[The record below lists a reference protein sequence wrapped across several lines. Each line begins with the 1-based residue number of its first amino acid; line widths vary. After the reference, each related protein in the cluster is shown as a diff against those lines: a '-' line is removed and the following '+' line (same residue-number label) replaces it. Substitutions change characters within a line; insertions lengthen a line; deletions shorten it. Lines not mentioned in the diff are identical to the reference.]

1 MPILSIA
8 HNRDGEDHIVAQF
21 REEESASSLPS
32 KLEAAAELSRLYD
45 KLFVCEAMLAGKSAE
60 IEDLCRAVTDAQS
73 SVKHLWKVLG
83 GNIATTKAV
92 NSNLAPE
99 HARLSHILDPSRA
112 QRREPQ
118 VALTGLADLDN
129 TLGGLREGEVVLL
142 AGRRHVGTSSLARNV
157 AVNAAKR
164 GSAVALFSSSADAAS
179 VARSILRCE
188 ARMEITDDALST
200 LFAQERANV
209 EEATLRLSE
218 LNLFIDDDARPSL
231 SAIECRATLMFQE
244 AEKHGAPARVVRAR
258 PRPEGGR
265 CYLDGNQQPAK
276 LIVIDC
282 LQDLAMP
289 DTLGEAESAE
299 SEWRALLRGLRRIA
313 CSLNA
318 AVLVV
323 SHISGASGRK
333 PQMSDFGDLQET
345 LEQCADAVMLLDRS
359 LTAEEAQLE
368 GRPALGT
375 ADLTVG
381 RNRCGES
388 SKITLAYTDTWGK
401 FMDYV
406 DCANL

>member
-1 MPILSIA
+1 MA
-8 HNRDGEDHIVAQF
+8 HNRDGEDNIVAQF
-21 REEESASSLPS
+21 PEEESASSLPS

-45 KLFVCEAMLAGKSAE
+45 TLFACEAMLVGKSAE
-60 IEDLCRAVTDAQS
+60 IDDLCRAVTDAQS
-73 SVKHLWKVLG
+73 SVKYLWKVLG

-92 NSNLAPE
+92 SSNLTPE
-99 HARLSHILDPSRA
+99 HARLSHILNPARA

-129 TLGGLREGEVVLL
+129 ALGGLREGEVVLL

-179 VARSILRCE
+179 VARGILRCE

-200 LFAQERANV
+200 PFAQEGATV
-209 EEATLRLSE
+209 EETTLRLSE

-265 CYLDGNQQPAK
+265 CYLGGNQQPAK

-289 DTLGEAESAE
+289 DTLGEAEYAG
-299 SEWRALLRGLRRIA
+299 SEWRTLLRGLRRIA
-313 CSLNA
+313 RSLDS

-323 SHISGASGRK
+323 SHISGVSGRK
-333 PQMSDFGDLQET
+333 PQMSDFGDLQEA